1 MQALFNSLSFSWF
14 CCICCMQTC
23 CKTCKS
29 GEFLASLARRFSTTC
44 HCYALSFR
52 ELAIACMSCMRFCTF
67 FVFDSLQWLYF
78 SMAYKLNIAIYNII
92 RCRLFLSIFS
102 ANFLKNMFDNI
113 SVNYQVFKVHLNYF
127 SKKYSKKVCDLF
139 GAY

>member
-1 MQALFNSLSFSWF
+1 M
-14 CCICCMQTC
+14 
-23 CKTCKS
+23 
-29 GEFLASLARRFSTTC
+29 
-44 HCYALSFR
+44 
-52 ELAIACMSCMRFCTF
+52 
-67 FVFDSLQWLYF
+67 
-78 SMAYKLNIAIYNII
+78 MAKYTNERIVPLYNII
-92 RCRLFLSIFS
+92 RCRLFLPIFS

>member
-1 MQALFNSLSFSWF
+1 M
-14 CCICCMQTC
+14 
-23 CKTCKS
+23 
-29 GEFLASLARRFSTTC
+29 
-44 HCYALSFR
+44 
-52 ELAIACMSCMRFCTF
+52 
-67 FVFDSLQWLYF
+67 
-78 SMAYKLNIAIYNII
+78 MAKYTNERSVPLYNII
-92 RCRLFLSIFS
+92 MCRLFLPIFS